1 MVLKVSL
8 YFSVIVTPYPLGIFL
23 LLLTIPELM
32 KKKCSY
38 TFSQFLGMEGGKC
51 EHMKL

>member
-1 MVLKVSL
+1 MVPKVSL

-32 KKKCSY
+32 KINVPILSLN
-38 TFSQFLGMEGGKC
+38 F
-51 EHMKL
+51 